1 MHLVFVSRQF
11 NQKQDSLRNFPKDS
25 LVLVVDVDRC
35 IACGSCALAC
45 RVEHEKF
52 GEQGGGIRRLVASA
66 GGDQKVPRV
75 VSLPTSCR
83 HCSNPC
89 TCDDGYNF
97 WTLCPA
103 DRVESVAA
111 QTARC
116 DECEQ
121 RLRQGM
127 APACVSRCSM
137 KCLYAGRPEDVLF
150 ALGEKRLRGMG
161 ETELC

>member
-45 RVEHEKF
+45 RAEHGTF
-52 GEQGGGIRRLVASA
+52 GEQEKGARRLVTTA
-66 GGDQKVPRV
+66 GPEQKMPRV

-83 HCSNPC
+83 HCSTPC
-89 TCDDGYNF
+89 DCDDGYNF

-103 DRVESVAA
+103 DRVEAVAV

-127 APACVSRCSM
+127 APACASRCSM
-137 KCLYAGRPEDVLF
+137 KCLYAGRPEDVRF
-150 ALGEKRLRGMG
+150 ALEEKRLRGMG
-161 ETELC
+161 ETEIC